1 MKLLNY
7 LLLFVVVG
15 MCSCSMWE
23 EESMPTIKIGVML
36 PYSGE
41 YASDWD
47 DGLDWAVENINQAGG
62 IAGCRLQLVKKDLN
76 GTDLTSVSK
85 KFIEDESIKAVIGPL
100 TSSSV
105 YKAAPL
111 FISAQKVLMA
121 PVATAA
127 NISRAFSGYDYFWR
141 LTEPDISQTKTLIL
155 LAQKGGAKKIA
166 LLTEESQYG
175 TSFEDWFGFFAT
187 ELGLEVSGIEVVN
200 PGDINATKEAW
211 NTLMTGQ
218 PDAVISA
225 INLPSQNMELIKAYR
240 KNGLQTRLLMSD
252 AAVFQTLIDELGSAA
267 ENLEGTTISSY
278 PNSGFD
284 ISYHV
289 RYHKYPSAFISQM
302 YDAVMLLGLALEVSD
317 GEGGQSL
324 ADALKLVVTGKEGSY
339 SWQRDELRGAL
350 NDIKNGIYPDISG
363 ASGSL
368 DYDEL
373 YYTDVTAT
381 TYGHWRVDAGQF
393 VITDFYTSDG
403 EGRINSTSA
412 AYRTI
417 SQEEQQF
424 STTGSWP
431 VLPGR
436 EGLQAFLMAT
446 SKGWSNYRHQADVLQ
461 AYQLLKS
468 HGLSDDQIILVLAD
482 DLAESESNPLPGTI
496 RNSLDGENL
505 YQNVEI
511 DYNLNTLSA
520 QNIFNILNGNVT
532 DETPVV
538 LTTKST
544 DNVLLFTSGHG
555 LPGGM
560 VFEGAQREI
569 LDADYWNNVFDGMYN
584 KHNFRQVFW
593 SLESCYSGSIGEQI
607 HTPGVMLMTG
617 ANSVETSKAY
627 LYDAELGNWL
637 ADKFAY
643 SVNNTIADK
652 SDVTFYELYER
663 CYRFVN
669 GSHVSFYN
677 YENFGNIHELSLIDF
692 IQP

>member
-1 MKLLNY
+1 MKLLRY
-7 LLLFVVVG
+7 LLLFLIVG
-15 MCSCSMWE
+15 IYSCSMWE
-23 EESMPTIKIGVML
+23 DESLPTIKIGVML
-36 PYSGE
+36 PYSGD

-47 DGLDWAVENINQAGG
+47 DGLDWAVDNINQAGG

-76 GTDLTSVSK
+76 GADVTTVSK
-85 KFIEDESIKAVIGPL
+85 ELIEDESIKAVIGPL

-105 YKAAPL
+105 YEAAPL
-111 FISAQKVLMA
+111 FINAQKVLMA

-155 LAQKGGAKKIA
+155 LAQKGGAQKIA

-175 TSFEDWFGFFAT
+175 ASFEDWFGFFAT

-200 PGDINATKEAW
+200 PGDNDATKEAW
-211 NTLMTGQ
+211 NTLISNQ

-225 INLPSQNMELIKAYR
+225 INLPSQNIELVKAYR
-240 KNGLQTRLLMSD
+240 ENGQQTRLLMSD
-252 AAVFQTLIDELGSAA
+252 AAVFQTIIDELGSDA
-267 ENLEGTTISSY
+267 ENLEGTSISSN

-289 RYHKYPSAFISQM
+289 RYNKYPNAFISHM
-302 YDAVMLLGLALEVSD
+302 YDAVMLLGLALEVSG

-324 ADALKLVVTGKEGSY
+324 ADALKLEVTGDEGSY

-373 YYTDVTAT
+373 YFTDVTAT
-381 TYGHWRVDAGQF
+381 TYGHWRIDAGQF
-393 VITDFYTSDG
+393 VVTDFYTSDG
-403 EGRINSTSA
+403 EGRISSTSA

-417 SQEEQQF
+417 SEEKQEF
-424 STTGSWP
+424 SATGSWP
-431 VLPGR
+431 VLPDR

-446 SKGWSNYRHQADVLQ
+446 SQEWSNYRHQADVLQ
-461 AYQLLKS
+461 AYQLLKAG
-468 HGLSDDQIILVLAD
+468 GLNDDQIILVLAD
-482 DLAESESNPLPGTI
+482 DLAQSESNPVQGTI

-505 YQNVEI
+505 YQDVKI
-511 DYNLNTLSA
+511 DYNLNTLTSD
-520 QNIFNILNGNVT
+520 NIFDILNGNVT

-544 DNVLLFTSGHG
+544 DNILMFTSGHG
-555 LPGGM
+555 LPSGM
-560 VFEGAQREI
+560 VFDGEQHEI
-569 LDADYWNNVFDGMYN
+569 LDADYWNNVFDSMYD
-584 KHNFRQVFW
+584 KQNFRQVFW
-593 SLESCYSGSIGEQI
+593 SLEACYSGGIGKEI
-607 HTPGVMLMTG
+607 NTPGVMLLTG

-627 LYDAELGNWL
+627 LYDSELGNWL

-643 SVNNTIADK
+643 SVNNTIAEK
-652 SDVTFYELYER
+652 TDVTFYELYER
-663 CYRFVN
+663 CYSFVN

-677 YENFGNIHELSLIDF
+677 YENFGNIHDLSLIDF
-692 IQP
+692 VQP

>member
-1 MKLLNY
+1 MKLLRY
-7 LLLFVVVG
+7 LLLLFVVG
-15 MCSCSMWE
+15 ISSCSVWE
-23 EESMPTIKIGVML
+23 DESMPTIKIGVML

-41 YASDWD
+41 YASDWN
-47 DGLDWAVENINQAGG
+47 DGLDWAVENINLAGG
-62 IAGCRLQLVKKDLN
+62 IAGYRLQLVKKDLN
-76 GTDLTSVSK
+76 ETDVSTLSK
-85 KFIEDESIKAVIGPL
+85 EFIEDESIKAVIGPL
-100 TSSSV
+100 TSASV

-155 LAQKGGAKKIA
+155 LAKKGGAKKIA

-175 TSFEDWFGFFAT
+175 ASFEDWFGFFAT
-187 ELGLEVSGIEVVN
+187 ELGLNVSGIEVVN
-200 PGDINATKEAW
+200 PGDNNATKEAW
-211 NTLMTGQ
+211 NSLMTGQ

-225 INLPSQNMELIKAYR
+225 INLPSQNIELVKAYR
-240 KNGLQTRLLMSD
+240 ENGQQTRLLMSD

-289 RYHKYPSAFISQM
+289 KYNKYPNAFISQM

-317 GEGGQSL
+317 GEGGQNL
-324 ADALKLVVTGKEGSY
+324 AEALKLVVTGKDGSY

-373 YYTDVTAT
+373 YFTDVTAT

-417 SQEEQQF
+417 SEEKQEF

-431 VLPGR
+431 VLPER
-436 EGLQAFLMAT
+436 KGLQAFLMAT
-446 SKGWSNYRHQADVLQ
+446 SQGWSNYRHQADVLH
-461 AYQLLKS
+461 AYQLLKAG
-468 HGLSDDQIILVLAD
+468 GLSDNQIILVLAN
-482 DLAESESNPLPGTI
+482 DLAQSESNPLPGTI
-496 RNSLDGENL
+496 RNTPDGENL

-511 DYNLNTLSA
+511 DYNLNTLTSE
-520 QNIFNILNGNVT
+520 NIFDILNGNVT

-538 LTTKST
+538 LTTNST
-544 DNVLLFTSGHG
+544 DNILLFTSGHG
-555 LPGGM
+555 LPNGM
-560 VFEGAQREI
+560 VFDGEQHEI
-569 LDADYWNNVFDGMYN
+569 LDADYWNNVFDNMYN
-584 KHNFRQVFW
+584 KRNFRQVFW
-593 SLESCYSGSIGEQI
+593 SLEACYSGGIGKEI

-627 LYDAELGNWL
+627 LYDSELGNWL

-643 SVNNTIADK
+643 SVNNTIAEK
-652 SDVTFYELYER
+652 TDVTFYELYER
-663 CYRFVN
+663 CYSFVN

-677 YENFGNIHELSLIDF
+677 YENFGNIHNLSLIDF
-692 IQP
+692 VQP